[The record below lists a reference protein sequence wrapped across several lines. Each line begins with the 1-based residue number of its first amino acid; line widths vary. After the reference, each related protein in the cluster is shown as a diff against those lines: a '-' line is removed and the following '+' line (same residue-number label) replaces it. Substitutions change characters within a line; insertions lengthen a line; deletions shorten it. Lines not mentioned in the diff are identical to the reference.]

1 MEPDDN
7 TITFKSQLRHY
18 LEASGMNAS
27 QLSRKSGVPRQT
39 VANWLMGMTPKN
51 ITQIKKV
58 ADVFKVSLD
67 QLLFGKA
74 DPEGPRGQSVPDI
87 SNRRFEI
94 RIVREII

>member
-51 ITQIKKV
+51 IPQIKKV

-67 QLLFGKA
+67 QLLLERRTRKVRGAKRWRTFRTAVLRFG
-74 DPEGPRGQSVPDI
+74 
-87 SNRRFEI
+87 
-94 RIVREII
+94 